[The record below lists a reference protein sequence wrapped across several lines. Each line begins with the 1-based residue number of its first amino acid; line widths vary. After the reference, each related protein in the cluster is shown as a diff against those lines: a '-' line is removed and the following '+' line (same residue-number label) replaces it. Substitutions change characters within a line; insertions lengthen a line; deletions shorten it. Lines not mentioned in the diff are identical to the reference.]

1 MDRRVYIPA
10 RLGATAARYGA
21 FLRDTSPRDFVAR
34 GSAGFTHVRAQFA
47 NVCLES
53 RLPHHKTGAGLAN
66 LGAVFRRLYG
76 LGVYATASLQR
87 HTGFL
92 ALSTSID
99 ALLRFPRIRL
109 DH

>member
-1 MDRRVYIPA
+1 VDRRVYIPTG
-10 RLGATAARYGA
+10 LGATAACYGA
-21 FLRDTSPRDFVAR
+21 FLRDTSPRDFVTR

-47 NVCLES
+47 NVCRET
-53 RLPHHKTGAGLAN
+53 RLAHHKSGAGLAY

-99 ALLRFPRIRL
+99 ALLRFPRSRL
-109 DH
+109 GH